1 MKLYSGSLRKAKDPH
16 ATALARRLDACID
29 DAAYWSK
36 RMPREVTSLVHRARR
51 FSIASG
57 ALSFSTGLLAW
68 PLVAESSSLT
78 AQTVISGLSGLAA
91 LAITAP
97 YAGGLS
103 DRGDESIDLCRAY
116 GVAHRDLLD
125 AKARLAGGSRRASAQ
140 AAEAIDR
147 FECIQERREALRL
160 PGLPV
165 REEPPSVREEPPSVR
180 DELPSVGGEREQ
192 LGLGLVPSN
201 EAEPPSLPSRHAY
214 AALDEEMRATLAH
227 MLTSRSEPQGLALGP
242 EAWTS
247 VAALHPVP
255 SPAKTPEAESADYAP
270 AEPRPALPG
279 QTSRGHGQGRP
290 WGEFLGSMVETGHR
304 ATRAGKDSTNA
315 VAAYLGLAERTACQK
330 NL

>member
-16 ATALARRLDACID
+16 AAALARRLDACID

-57 ALSFSTGLLAW
+57 VLSFSTGLLAW

-116 GVAHRDLLD
+116 GVAYRDLLD

-140 AAEAIDR
+140 AAEVIDR

-160 PGLPV
+160 SGPPV
-165 REEPPSVREEPPSVR
+165 REE
-180 DELPSVGGEREQ
+180 LPSVDREREQ
-192 LGLGLVPSN
+192 LDLAPPR
-201 EAEPPSLPSRHAY
+201 EAEPPSPPSRHAY
-214 AALDEEMRATLAH
+214 AALDEEMRAKLAH

-255 SPAKTPEAESADYAP
+255 SPAKIPQAESADYAP
-270 AEPRPALPG
+270 AKSRPALPG
-279 QTSRGHGQGRP
+279 QTSRSHDRGSHWEG
-290 WGEFLGSMVETGHR
+290 FLGSMVDTGHR
-304 ATRAGKDSTNA
+304 ATRVGKDSTNA
-315 VAAYLGLAERTACQK
+315 VAAYLGLAERTACPK
-330 NL
+330 GL

>member
-1 MKLYSGSLRKAKDPH
+1 MKLYSGSLRKAKDPQ
-16 ATALARRLDACID
+16 AAALARRLDACID

-36 RMPREVTSLVHRARR
+36 RMPREVTSLVQRARR

-78 AQTVISGLSGLAA
+78 AQTVISGLSALAA

-97 YAGGLS
+97 YASGLS

-125 AKARLAGGSRRASAQ
+125 AKARMAGGSRRASAQ
-140 AAEAIDR
+140 AAEVIDR
-147 FECIQERREALRL
+147 FACIQERREALRL

-165 REEPPSVREEPPSVR
+165 REELS
-180 DELPSVGGEREQ
+180 SVGGEHEQ
-192 LGLGLVPSN
+192 LGPGLPPSH
-201 EAEPPSLPSRHAY
+201 EAEPPALPSRHAY
-214 AALDEEMRATLAH
+214 AVLDEEMRARLAH

-242 EAWTS
+242 ETWTP

-255 SPAKTPEAESADYAP
+255 SPARTPEAESADCAP
-270 AEPRPALPG
+270 ATPRPALPG
-279 QTSRGHGQGRP
+279 QTSRSHHRGSY
-290 WGEFLGSMVETGHR
+290 WEEFLGSVVETGHR

-315 VAAYLGLAERTACQK
+315 VAAYLGLAERTSCQK
-330 NL
+330 DL

>member
-36 RMPREVTSLVHRARR
+36 RMPREVTSLVHKARR

-140 AAEAIDR
+140 AAEVIDR
-147 FECIQERREALRL
+147 FECIEERREALRL

-165 REEPPSVREEPPSVR
+165 RKELPSVREDPPSI
-180 DELPSVGGEREQ
+180 GGEREQ
-192 LGLGLVPSN
+192 LGLGLLPSY
-201 EAEPPSLPSRHAY
+201 EAEPSSLPSRHAY
-214 AALDEEMRATLAH
+214 AALDEEMRATLTH

-242 EAWTS
+242 EAWTP
-247 VAALHPVP
+247 VATLHPVP
-255 SPAKTPEAESADYAP
+255 SPAKTPEAESADCTP
-270 AEPRPALPG
+270 AKPRPALPG
-279 QTSRGHGQGRP
+279 QATRSSGRGSH
-290 WGEFLGSMVETGHR
+290 WEEFLGSVVETGHW

-330 NL
+330 DL